1 MSQTKQRSKTNT
13 KKELTKSEETL
24 YDLFLSEYNDLYE
37 NILNT
42 NSDYI
47 LSKITKNISYLM
59 GKEKYDNYPAE
70 LLKKFKN
77 KLYNEHIHPDLILID
92 SIKNNINQ
100 NLPIL
105 DIDTIYAHCE
115 KCYDCLHICGQ
126 KLYI

>member
-1 MSQTKQRSKTNT
+1 MSQTKQRSKANT
-13 KKELTKSEETL
+13 KKELSKSEETL

-59 GKEKYDNYPAE
+59 GKEKYDNYPNE

-77 KLYNEHIHPDLILID
+77 KLYNEHIHQI
-92 SIKNNINQ
+92 
-100 NLPIL
+100 
-105 DIDTIYAHCE
+105 
-115 KCYDCLHICGQ
+115 
-126 KLYI
+126 